1 MPRTKRWAD
10 LSPAQ
15 QRAIMAV
22 AMVEAALK
30 AAMLLDLKRRPAE
43 QVRGSKRLWAMST
56 VINSAGVIPI
66 TYFVF
71 GRRHAPDALSD
82 AKGAQ
87 AAA

>member
-1 MPRTKRWAD
+1 MPRTKKRWDD

-66 TYFVF
+66 AYFVF
-71 GRRHAPDALSD
+71 GRQRDASLGGVD
-82 AKGAQ
+82 REGGA
-87 AAA
+87 